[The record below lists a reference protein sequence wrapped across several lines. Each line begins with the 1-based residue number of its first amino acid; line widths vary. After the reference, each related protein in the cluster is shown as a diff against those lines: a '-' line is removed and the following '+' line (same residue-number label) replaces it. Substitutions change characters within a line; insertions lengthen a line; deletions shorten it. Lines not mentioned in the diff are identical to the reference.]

1 MSMPNYTVSIVD
13 DHALFRRGVL
23 DILRQSGYYQV
34 LGEYAS
40 GKEFLAQMQQDYP
53 DLLLLDVH
61 MPDESGLNILREI
74 RKTDQQLKI
83 VVLTASDDEQIV
95 LDAIQL
101 GANGFLPKDMLPEV
115 ILSNLQDV
123 LNGQTILHRQGI
135 TILARQLRLN
145 HHVLTDTSMEMTE
158 SLDDNH
164 ALLSEMTMREQETLL
179 LIAKGLNNKLIAREL
194 GISDGTVKVYVKS
207 LLRKLN
213 VHSRLELSV
222 WAHQHLKII
231 RHV

>member
-1 MSMPNYTVSIVD
+1 MPISTHKVSIVD

-23 DILRQSGYYQV
+23 DILRQSGDYQI
-34 LGEYAS
+34 LAEYSS
-40 GKEFLAQMQQDYP
+40 GKEFLCNMQRDYP
-53 DLLLLDVH
+53 DLLLLDLQ
-61 MPDESGLNILREI
+61 MPDESGLNILKEI
-74 RKTDQQLKI
+74 RKVDQHLKV

-95 LDAIQL
+95 LDTIQL
-101 GANGFLPKDMLPEV
+101 GANGFLPKDTLPEV

-123 LNGQTILHRQGI
+123 LNGQTILHSQGI

-145 HHVLTDTSMEMTE
+145 HVSAAQSSEPEL
-158 SLDDNH
+158 LDDKH
-164 ALLSEMTMREQETLL
+164 ILLADMTMREQETLL
-179 LIAKGLNNKLIAREL
+179 LIAKGLSNKLIAREL

-222 WAHQHLKII
+222 WAHQHLKISL
-231 RHV
+231 R